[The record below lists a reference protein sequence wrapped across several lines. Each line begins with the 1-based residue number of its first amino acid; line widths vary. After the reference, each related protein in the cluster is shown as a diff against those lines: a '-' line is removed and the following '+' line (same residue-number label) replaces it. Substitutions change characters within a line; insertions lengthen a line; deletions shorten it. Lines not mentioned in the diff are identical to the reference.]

1 MNARAKTN
9 PAQQVAIQAL
19 GRTMDIE
26 YRFIAPEKTNTDLL
40 VFLHEGLGSTSMWKD
55 WPEQVC
61 TAANCRGL
69 VFSRYGYGA
78 STPRPHNEKWP
89 VSFMHEQA
97 REALPALFR
106 ALKLADEKP
115 VLFGHSD
122 GGSIALLYAAMYP
135 DKVKAI
141 AVAAP
146 HIFVEDICITQIRQ
160 AREVYLTTDLPQ
172 KLKRYHQDPDSAFW
186 GWNDIWLNPDFR
198 AWDIQSYLADIRCPV
213 LAIQGVDDEY
223 GSLEQIRG
231 IKRIA
236 TQTELCI
243 MADCRHSP
251 HKDQPEKLINTITG
265 FMNSL
270 NPSRSCAPTGHLAT

>member
-1 MNARAKTN
+1 MTANTEPNTIQR
-9 PAQQVAIQAL
+9 VAIQAL
-19 GRTMDIE
+19 GRQMDIE
-26 YRFIAPEKTNTDLL
+26 YLFISPEKTDSDLL

-55 WPEQVC
+55 WPTQVC
-61 TAANCRGL
+61 AAANCRGL

-78 STPRPHNEKWP
+78 STPRPHEEKWP
-89 VSFMHEQA
+89 VTFMHNQA
-97 REALPALFR
+97 SEALPALFK
-106 ALKLADEKP
+106 ALKLDHEKP

-146 HIFVEDICITQIRQ
+146 HIFVEDVTITHIRQ

-198 AWDIQSYLADIRCPV
+198 SWDIQACLADICCPI
-213 LAIQGVDDEY
+213 LAIQGIDDEY
-223 GSLEQIRG
+223 GSLEQIHG

-251 HKDQPEKLINTITG
+251 HKDQPEKVISAMRG
-265 FMNSL
+265 FINSL
-270 NPSRSCAPTGHLAT
+270 NPSCTRATAHP